1 MQIFNLKTSSYIF
14 FKVLKKTVCNFCLI
28 VISYSKESYQCRI
41 FIIDLFLTWKNQNLG
56 RKFKNFFWKIIF
68 HFFKI
73 DNNWVGSFNLLLDK
87 RKKFLRRWLFTFL
100 FWSSTRNN
108 IFMIIILLLNIFLWK
123 RILSLKICLVY
134 LYIIWSL
141 LLLLLILILISFGFI
156 FDKSLNE
163 VKNIEILDFLI
174 KRILIIVKLCWIF
187 SK

>member
-1 MQIFNLKTSSYIF
+1 LQIFNLKTSSYIF

-41 FIIDLFLTWKNQNLG
+41 FIIDLFLAWKNQNLG

-73 DNNWVGSFNLLLDK
+73 DNNWVGFFILLDK
-87 RKKFLRRWLFTFL
+87 RIKFLRRWISTFL

-108 IFMIIILLLNIFLWK
+108 IFIMIFIKLLNIFLWK
-123 RILSLKICLVY
+123 SILSLKICLVY

-141 LLLLLILILISFGFI
+141 LLHLLILILISFGFI
-156 FDKSLNE
+156 FDKSFNE